1 MKIYLIRHGET
12 DWNHI
17 NRFQGR
23 EDIELNAAGIAQAVR
38 CGQTLQGLGIE
49 AVYTSPLKRAHCTGE
64 EIAAQ
69 IGLSRDGVEPMQ
81 ELIERDLGPFSG
93 QLVKDKKEYFALAAG
108 DHVEGME
115 PFADVQKRM
124 EHAMDLLSETG
135 HRDVVAVSHGA
146 AINVLLAG
154 LTNNEIGTGKTKLYN
169 GAINVIEG
177 SKTQGFHVRYCNL
190 PPDAQQTR
198 QLLLQMGYEQ
208 LERSLVDTIKE
219 EQAKLGFRKEAIRL
233 YYPLSSLNHFF
244 DVQDGEEQMLDR
256 LQHLPDTW
264 QNTLGAVGVT
274 AKKER
279 FCFYIPEQG
288 SEYVHAHGKPNE
300 FIQKLV
306 DLVGRHDC
314 TMSKIRD
321 LFYGHSSQVE
331 SKKIENG
338 EFDWMFHFTDDPED
352 PYYYCFKDEGIHII
366 YHRFLPDDYEEL

>member
-124 EHAMDLLSETG
+124 ERAILRQRGIRQWLRYPMERQSMCFWQGLRIMRSEP
-135 HRDVVAVSHGA
+135 
-146 AINVLLAG
+146 
-154 LTNNEIGTGKTKLYN
+154 E
-169 GAINVIEG
+169 
-177 SKTQGFHVRYCNL
+177 
-190 PPDAQQTR
+190 R
-198 QLLLQMGYEQ
+198 QDSTMGQ
-208 LERSLVDTIKE
+208 S
-219 EQAKLGFRKEAIRL
+219 
-233 YYPLSSLNHFF
+233 
-244 DVQDGEEQMLDR
+244 M
-256 LQHLPDTW
+256 
-264 QNTLGAVGVT
+264 
-274 AKKER
+274 
-279 FCFYIPEQG
+279 
-288 SEYVHAHGKPNE
+288 
-300 FIQKLV
+300 
-306 DLVGRHDC
+306 
-314 TMSKIRD
+314 
-321 LFYGHSSQVE
+321 
-331 SKKIENG
+331 
-338 EFDWMFHFTDDPED
+338 
-352 PYYYCFKDEGIHII
+352 
-366 YHRFLPDDYEEL
+366 

>member
-124 EHAMDLLSETG
+124 ERAIELLAATG
-135 HRDVVAVSHGA
+135 HQAVAAVSHGA

-154 LTNNEIGTGKTKLYN
+154 LTNHEIGTGKTRLYN

-177 SKTQGFHVRYCNL
+177 SQTGGFHVL
-190 PPDAQQTR
+190 
-198 QLLLQMGYEQ
+198 
-208 LERSLVDTIKE
+208 
-219 EQAKLGFRKEAIRL
+219 
-233 YYPLSSLNHFF
+233 H
-244 DVQDGEEQMLDR
+244 
-256 LQHLPDTW
+256 
-264 QNTLGAVGVT
+264 
-274 AKKER
+274 
-279 FCFYIPEQG
+279 
-288 SEYVHAHGKPNE
+288 
-300 FIQKLV
+300 
-306 DLVGRHDC
+306 
-314 TMSKIRD
+314 
-321 LFYGHSSQVE
+321 
-331 SKKIENG
+331 
-338 EFDWMFHFTDDPED
+338 
-352 PYYYCFKDEGIHII
+352 
-366 YHRFLPDDYEEL
+366 

>member
-115 PFADVQKRM
+115 PFADVQKR
-124 EHAMDLLSETG
+124 
-135 HRDVVAVSHGA
+135 A

-154 LTNNEIGTGKTKLYN
+154 LTNHEIGTGKTRLYN

-177 SKTQGFHVRYCNL
+177 SQTGGFHVLHCNL
-190 PPDAQQTR
+190 PPDDPKTR
-198 QLLLQMGYEQ
+198 QILQ
-208 LERSLVDTIKE
+208 
-219 EQAKLGFRKEAIRL
+219 
-233 YYPLSSLNHFF
+233 
-244 DVQDGEEQMLDR
+244 
-256 LQHLPDTW
+256 
-264 QNTLGAVGVT
+264 
-274 AKKER
+274 
-279 FCFYIPEQG
+279 QG
-288 SEYVHAHGKPNE
+288 
-300 FIQKLV
+300 Q
-306 DLVGRHDC
+306 
-314 TMSKIRD
+314 
-321 LFYGHSSQVE
+321 
-331 SKKIENG
+331 
-338 EFDWMFHFTDDPED
+338 
-352 PYYYCFKDEGIHII
+352 
-366 YHRFLPDDYEEL
+366 